1 VIACERLEA
10 DNKVMRQQSRGE
22 ELANSVSHGVGLLA
36 AAAATPALFL
46 GAPPGDTRTLIGNAL
61 FAATLLLL
69 YSVSAVYHALPPGP
83 AKHVCRLLDHQ
94 AIFLLIA
101 GSYTPFTLGVLRG
114 PWGWT
119 LLGLIWSAALFGVT
133 LKATAGVRH
142 PVLSMV
148 LYLGMGWLVLVAIGP
163 LSQRMPADG
172 LAWLL
177 AGGIAYTGGL
187 GFYAAHRRRYCHFA
201 WHLCVLA
208 GTACHFVAVLRYAA
222 G

>member
-1 VIACERLEA
+1 
-10 DNKVMRQQSRGE
+10 
-22 ELANSVSHGVGLLA
+22 
-36 AAAATPALFL
+36 
-46 GAPPGDTRTLIGNAL
+46 
-61 FAATLLLL
+61 
-69 YSVSAVYHALPPGP
+69 
-83 AKHVCRLLDHQ
+83 
-94 AIFLLIA
+94 
-101 GSYTPFTLGVLRG
+101 
-114 PWGWT
+114 
-119 LLGLIWSAALFGVT
+119 
-133 LKATAGVRH
+133 
-142 PVLSMV
+142 MV